1 MNKVTLQLWEES
13 NINNEF
19 LSDGCSLHIDSN
31 ERNKYVDSI
40 YSNRTS
46 DLPSSYDRIVGDSID
61 VFVNDTI
68 YDMILKDGSIKLSEN
83 SFQNLIK
90 FEDIIFN
97 KAVI

>member
-19 LSDGCSLHIDSN
+19 LSDGCSLHIDNN

-40 YSNRTS
+40 YRNRKS
-46 DLPSSYDRIVGDSID
+46 DLPNSYDRTVGESID

-68 YDMILKDGSIKLSEN
+68 YDMIIKDGSIKLSEN

-90 FEDIIFN
+90 FEEIIFN
-97 KAVI
+97 VDIV